1 MKLLFYISLSLV
13 SWVAQAELGADW
25 DFKAQ
30 FYQRDNSRNTI
41 KGRGAAWVRKGGR
54 QIWADEL
61 EVDLTLNRVF
71 ATGNVHINDGK
82 IDIFCDSGTY
92 SLEGADGTLENVTV
106 LFGQSVISGTA
117 LKQVTQDQYE
127 LVNGIFTNCNTTPF
141 VDKDAGKCPFDVKIY
156 AGRFFLTLDSY
167 VHIYDGI
174 IYAKEL
180 PVFYTPYFIV
190 PAKTK
195 RQSGILVP
203 STNYR
208 QRLGTGFSIPLFLAL
223 SHWQDLTITP
233 TWWTLI
239 GYHWELDYRYAYSS
253 KQKGRGRFFLLER
266 SFNPDLSTPWIRVP
280 GKRYLGLASEAA
292 VDLHHEFSIWDNLH
306 SRQDINWVTNRYWN
320 QDFPNDFGI
329 LGNFQYL
336 RNLFSFSYPTDSFL
350 STAAVKYNQSLVN
363 AIDSGADQGAVSQLP
378 EIRFHK
384 KTEPFLLKHFYF
396 EWDNRFSNY
405 FRPEGSFDNIPDQRV
420 TSNPDVSQNDP
431 LLDLGHPMSPD
442 AHSEYDQN
450 DYIRTG
456 QRLFMS
462 RRLIANSPLAPGFQ
476 LQPSLR
482 AGLLAYHFSLPEPT
496 FKSQSFVETEIPF
509 ALYLTR
515 NFESGEMQKEV
526 VRHVFQPRVLYGAS
540 LFKSKTPDH
549 PFFKQG
555 PYPDFTS
562 PRFDALDDNSPYEYF
577 RFELNNRLVRKTSLG
592 SERFLLAQISNNY
605 FLKPSS
611 VNNGEA
617 GLGPIESYLD
627 LQLGQFSAQ
636 IQGLIQLRTTNGIH
650 EQDWSG
656 TFSYVNPQGD
666 RLSIATLLRK
676 RANET
681 YNDETVV
688 LSAYKT
694 LPIYFDM
701 FGSIEQSFRQA
712 LTRNYQVGFLFAAKP
727 RSCWSLSFLSGRT
740 VQKEHYAKLVFGLSF
755 GQP

>member
-1 MKLLFYISLSLV
+1 LKLFFYILFSLFPLF
-13 SWVAQAELGADW
+13 AQAEVGRDW

-30 FYQRDNSRNTI
+30 FYQRDNSRNTL

-106 LFGQSVISGTA
+106 LFGQTVISGTA
-117 LKQVTQDQYE
+117 LKQVAQDQYE
-127 LVNGIFTNCNTTPF
+127 LTNGIFTNCNTTPF
-141 VDKDAGKCPFDVKIY
+141 IDKEAGRCPFDVKIY
-156 AGRFFLTLDSY
+156 ARKFFLTLDSY

-180 PVFYTPYFIV
+180 PVFYTPYFIA
-190 PAKTK
+190 PAKTS

-223 SHWQDLTITP
+223 SRWQDLTITP

-239 GYHWELDYRYAYSS
+239 GYHLELDYRYVYSTT
-253 KQKGRGRFFLLER
+253 QKGRARFFLLER
-266 SFNPDLSTPWIRVP
+266 SFNPDATIPWIRTP
-280 GKRYLGLASEAA
+280 GRRYLGVASEAA
-292 VDLHHEFSIWDNLH
+292 VDIHHQFFVGDIY
-306 SRQDINWVTNRYWN
+306 SRQDINLVTNRYWN
-320 QDFPNDFGI
+320 QDFPNDFGPI
-329 LGNFQYL
+329 GNFQYL
-336 RNLFSFSYPTDSFL
+336 RNLFSFSYPTDSYL
-350 STAAVKYNQSLVN
+350 STAAMKFNQSLVN
-363 AIDSGADQGAVSQLP
+363 TLDSGADHGAVVQLP
-378 EIRFHK
+378 EVRFHK
-384 KTEPFLLKHFYF
+384 KTEPFLLKHLYF

-405 FRPEGSFDNIPDQRV
+405 FRPEGAFDNIPDQRL
-420 TSNPDVSQNDP
+420 TTNPDNSQNDP
-431 LLDLGHPMSPD
+431 LIDLSHPLNTDASPD
-442 AHSEYDQN
+442 YDSN

-456 QRLFMS
+456 QRLYMS

-482 AGLLAYHFSLPEPT
+482 AGLLAYHFSLPQPS
-496 FKSQSFVETEIPF
+496 FKSQTFVETEIPF
-509 ALYLTR
+509 ALYLAR
-515 NFESGEMQKEV
+515 NFESDGPQKEV

-555 PYPDFTS
+555 IYPDFAS

-577 RFELNNRLVRKTSLG
+577 RFELNNRLMKKTSLG
-592 SERFLLAQISNNY
+592 SQRFLLAQISNNY

-636 IQGLIQLRTTNGIH
+636 IQGVYQLRTSRGVH

-656 TFSYVNPQGD
+656 TFSYANTQGD

-676 RANET
+676 RSDET
-681 YNDETVV
+681 QNDETVV

-701 FGSIEQSFRQA
+701 FGSIEQSFRQS
-712 LTRNYQVGFLFAAKP
+712 LTRNYQVGFLFSAKP